1 MAEQNGL
8 DLYSLYDANSL
19 ANTYAKPSA
28 DYTYGAQQNPQI
40 GANIPSFMKRDSN
53 MPQANNAGTS
63 WWGKDGYLSTAG
75 NVFGGLGSLAQAY
88 MANKALGLAEDQ
100 FAFEKGLAQT
110 NLANQADLTNE
121 QRMNRG
127 QVGLALAGN
136 TMDTEQKQAY
146 LDNITAGNVKRT
158 IG

>member
-1 MAEQNGL
+1 MAVEDGL
-8 DLYSLYDANSL
+8 NLYSLYDANSL

-28 DYTYGAQQNPQI
+28 DYTYGAQQNTQV
-40 GANIPSFMKRDSN
+40 GANIPSFMKSGAN
-53 MPQANNAGTS
+53 IPQAGNTGTS
-63 WWGKDGYLSTAG
+63 LWGRDGHLSTAG
-75 NVFGGLGSLAQAY
+75 NVLGGVGSLAQAY
-88 MANKALGLAEDQ
+88 MANKALGLAKDQ

-127 QVGLALAGN
+127 EVGLALAGN
-136 TMDTEQKQAY
+136 TMDATQKQAY

-158 IG
+158 IS